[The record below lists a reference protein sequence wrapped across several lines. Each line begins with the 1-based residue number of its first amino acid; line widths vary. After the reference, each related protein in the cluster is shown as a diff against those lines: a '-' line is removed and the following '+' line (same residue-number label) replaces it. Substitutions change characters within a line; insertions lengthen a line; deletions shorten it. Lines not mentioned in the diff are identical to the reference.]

1 MSVQR
6 AHAGPGGAGG
16 AGGVAHHRFTTRAD
30 GDLAAASAGVEG
42 RRAAVVDL
50 GWTWLRQAHGA
61 GVVNVEGPGHR
72 AGAEADAAVTAV
84 TGSAVSVAVADCA
97 PVVLSAAGVVGV
109 AHAGWRGLVAGVLPA
124 TVAAMRALGAGQIEA
139 RLGPCIE
146 PCCYAFGEAE
156 LAAVSDAV
164 GADVSATTIDGA
176 LALDVG
182 AGVAASLAGAG
193 VDLDRSPSRC
203 TAHAPGEL
211 WSHRARGDRER
222 QAAVAWLA

>member
-1 MSVQR
+1 MPGQR
-6 AHAGPGGAGG
+6 WHANAGG
-16 AGGVAHHRFTTRAD
+16 AGAGGVPHHRFTGCAE
-30 GDLAAASAGVEG
+30 GDLAASSVGVER

-50 GWTWLRQAHGA
+50 DWTWLRQAHGA
-61 GVVNVEGPGHR
+61 GVVVVEGPGHG

-97 PVVLSAAGVVGV
+97 PVALSAVGVVGV

-124 TVAAMRALGAGQIEA
+124 TVAAMRALGAGEIAAQ
-139 RLGPCIE
+139 LGPCIQ

-156 LAAVSDAV
+156 LALVSDAV
-164 GADVSATTIDGA
+164 GADVSATTSDGA

-182 AGVAASLAGAG
+182 AGVAASLARVG
-193 VDLDRSPSRC
+193 VDLDRSSSRC